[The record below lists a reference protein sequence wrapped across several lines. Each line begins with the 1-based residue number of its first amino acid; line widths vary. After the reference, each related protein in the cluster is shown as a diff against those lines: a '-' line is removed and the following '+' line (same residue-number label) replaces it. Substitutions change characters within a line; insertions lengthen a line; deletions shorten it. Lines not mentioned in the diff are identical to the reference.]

1 MVRRGLGKGSL
12 RGVWLEQALSV
23 KDCYLWLKSLSKNSC
38 SIPYFQ
44 RSDVC
49 LGSCNFS
56 WKGWNFCCCG
66 IIQFN
71 IFPPF
76 RTGFLSEKLADVPSI
91 WNVFFVCFLPC
102 NSKQN
107 ETSPWDIRWDTEE
120 WHHCVCRRAGEVS
133 WSLSA
138 CFQRLMSSSKQ
149 ENMKLPYKL
158 QNSCWTV
165 DVTWSQ
171 IVILLMLRVWLFVLN
186 ERNGLLVTSQ
196 PALCIQ
202 PAGQPL
208 LHQPWRWMSSSSWSW
223 DRF

>member
-56 WKGWNFCCCG
+56 WKGWNLCCCG

-102 NSKQN
+102 NSKQKIDQSLRYKMGHRGVTPLCLQKSRWGKLESFSLLSKADVKQQTRKY
-107 ETSPWDIRWDTEE
+107 ET
-120 WHHCVCRRAGEVS
+120 
-133 WSLSA
+133 
-138 CFQRLMSSSKQ
+138 
-149 ENMKLPYKL
+149 
-158 QNSCWTV
+158 
-165 DVTWSQ
+165 
-171 IVILLMLRVWLFVLN
+171 
-186 ERNGLLVTSQ
+186 
-196 PALCIQ
+196 AL
-202 PAGQPL
+202 
-208 LHQPWRWMSSSSWSW
+208 
-223 DRF
+223 